1 MKAPDRRPT
10 CCQRARSLA
19 ALALFGAAVAGCT
32 VGSGSGSARGSLWVN
47 GCGSNGSNYGT
58 PPTQGNPAVPR
69 AYDLQPTFFAG
80 EPIDDL
86 SMSSLP
92 RNRLTLRMESS
103 GLALQYNDTLYFDI
117 LDSYEVA
124 RCVRGHTVG
133 GQPDWN
139 VGEPL
144 YNTPPGG
151 PLPLWC
157 DWSATAAGDGGASD
171 GGIIPGTDAAAISDA
186 GATLDGG
193 MSVMAA
199 YPRIYI
205 TPDTDL
211 RSSLALLST
220 CPGPSANVAADAI
233 NTPATATAPAAVSWI
248 EFLNFGSA
256 EQSDLAPEMRTP
268 ISPGFT
274 ISYGDRL
281 RANFHLVLQ
290 DAAVIY
296 ATENLMPIPA
306 PLLGAT
312 LDGYFDFDLERGR
325 AAQAFP

>member
-1 MKAPDRRPT
+1 MNGPAGRVSADRLRP
-10 CCQRARSLA
+10 AA
-19 ALALFGAAVAGCT
+19 FVALALLGVAAAGCT
-32 VGSGSGSARGSLWVN
+32 VGSGSGSAKGTLWVN
-47 GCGSNGSNYGT
+47 GCNNSSNYGT
-58 PPTQGNPAVPR
+58 PPGRMNMAAVPA

-86 SMSSLP
+86 SMANP
-92 RNRLTLRMESS
+92 PKNRLVLRMQSS

-117 LDSYEVA
+117 EDSYEVA

-133 GQPDWN
+133 GQPDWK

-144 YNTPPGG
+144 YDTPPGG

-157 DWSATAAGDGGASD
+157 DWSATAAGDGGGAGDGGLNAGADAAAPSD
-171 GGIIPGTDAAAISDA
+171 GG
-186 GATLDGG
+186 ATADGG

-220 CPGPSANVAADAI
+220 CPTANVSADAI
-233 NTPATATAPAAVSWI
+233 NTPSGASWI
-248 EFLNFGSA
+248 EFMNFGSA
-256 EQSDLAPEMRTP
+256 EQPDLPSDLRTP
-268 ISPGFT
+268 ITAGF
-274 ISYGDRL
+274 IINYGERL

-290 DAAVIY
+290 DTAVVS
-296 ATENLMPIPA
+296 ATENLMPIPT

-325 AAQAFP
+325 AAQLFP

>member
-1 MKAPDRRPT
+1 MNGKPTTRRET
-10 CCQRARSLA
+10 GAIA
-19 ALALFGAAVAGCT
+19 ILALLGVAAAGCT
-32 VGSGSGSARGSLWVN
+32 VGSGSGSAKGTLWVN
-47 GCGSNGSNYGT
+47 GCNNSSDYGT
-58 PPTQGNPAVPR
+58 PPGSMNMAAVP
-69 AYDLQPTFFAG
+69 APYDLQPTFFAG

-86 SMSSLP
+86 SMASP
-92 RNRLTLRMESS
+92 PKNRLVLRMQGT

-117 LDSYEVA
+117 ESSYEVA
-124 RCVRGHTVG
+124 RCVRGRTVN
-133 GQPDWN
+133 GQPDWKT
-139 VGEPL
+139 GEPL
-144 YNTPPGG
+144 YNTPAGG
-151 PLPLWC
+151 PFPLWC
-157 DWSATAAGDGGASD
+157 DWSATAAGDAGD
-171 GGIIPGTDAAAISDA
+171 GGGNPGMDAAATSDA

-193 MSVMAA
+193 MSVVGP

-220 CPGPSANVAADAI
+220 CPTANVAADAV
-233 NTPATATAPAAVSWI
+233 NTPPGASWI

-256 EQSDLAPEMRTP
+256 EQSDLAPEDRAP
-268 ISPGFT
+268 ITSDFI
-274 ISYGDRL
+274 ISYGERL

-290 DAAVIY
+290 DAAVVY

-312 LDGYFDFDLERGR
+312 LDGYFDFNLERGR